1 MIEKRICP
9 NCTSKGCQQLTKN
22 FSVKGNGNMNER
34 QQQLLQFAVSFLI
47 SNLDSAY
54 ADDEGMENMKP
65 SEDELEDLLD
75 EVSSMSGNF

>member
-1 MIEKRICP
+1 
-9 NCTSKGCQQLTKN
+9 
-22 FSVKGNGNMNER
+22 MNER

-47 SNLDSAY
+47 ANLDSAY